1 MKTLTTLGF
10 IFLLFYQGKTQ
21 SADQSIMEPIYNLF
35 EAMTTCDS
43 TLAASCFTTDAM
55 LHGVQ
60 TNEHGQATLRSFPA
74 SKFISIIGKPKKEKW
89 HEPIW
94 DIQIQQD
101 GQLATVWVNYAF
113 FLNTTFSHCG
123 VDSFQLIQTADGWKI
138 FALADTRRTEDCEVP
153 QAIRKR
159 YEAN

>member
-1 MKTLTTLGF
+1 M
-10 IFLLFYQGKTQ
+10 IRLFVFTCLVALSLSGKAQ
-21 SADQSIMEPIYNLF
+21 SEDEAILKPIRNLF
-35 EAMTTCDS
+35 EAMTLCDS
-43 TLAASCFTTDAM
+43 TLAASCFTADAM
-55 LHGVQ
+55 LHGVK
-60 TNEHGQATLRSFPA
+60 TNENGQASLKSFPA
-74 SKFISIIGKPKKEKW
+74 SKFISIIGKPKAEKW

-101 GQLATVWVNYAF
+101 DQLASVWVEYAF
-113 FLNTTFSHCG
+113 YLGNTFSHCG
-123 VDSFQLIQTADGWKI
+123 VDSFQLIQTANGWKI